1 MTVRA
6 RLRFILIL
14 LTTSMA
20 CPVLAAEEEPVGYGG
35 AKVQLAPLMAPYRA
49 PGAGVRYQ
57 VVSVRLV
64 LDVGLNERAA
74 CFMAPVIHEKFLM
87 YFYKIM
93 PKPEDFQGQRRDV
106 MLEELLKV
114 ATAATTRG
122 IYSGIEFVDETSP
135 PMDPKS
141 QTLSTQCR

>member
-1 MTVRA
+1 
-6 RLRFILIL
+6 
-14 LTTSMA
+14 MA